1 MALKDLVE
9 GECGAANPLMQW
21 TSHFA
26 QDKALHEVYI
36 MDLNVNLYKLTITFL
51 GWTAKR
57 PAEGASCEWPC
68 NMCYVYSSWKS
79 LTANWPISRS
89 RKTGIALD

>member
-26 QDKALHEVYI
+26 QDKALYEVYI
-36 MDLNVNLYKLTITFL
+36 MDLMYLYKWAITFL

-68 NMCYVYSSWKS
+68 NMCYVYSLGEISYSK
-79 LTANWPISRS
+79 LANFNKQKNRYGYI
-89 RKTGIALD
+89 D